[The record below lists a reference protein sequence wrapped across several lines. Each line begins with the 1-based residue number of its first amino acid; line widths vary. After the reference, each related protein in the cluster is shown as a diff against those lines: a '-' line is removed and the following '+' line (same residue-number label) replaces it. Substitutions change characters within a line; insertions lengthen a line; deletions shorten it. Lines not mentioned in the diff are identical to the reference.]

1 MAENM
6 ENTSVEV
13 ENEETPS
20 TDEVKL
26 TVSAEPIDDTPA
38 VEEAKEEPVEDKT
51 DDTPAT
57 EETEEEASDETTDE
71 GESDSVLETPV
82 DTEED
87 TGVVNGEDESEI
99 SAPAITKG
107 TIIRTILLAIGV
119 INLILTSTG
128 NSPLPFDNE
137 DVNMTVSVVFDVI
150 VSVIAWW
157 KDNDFT
163 KKARLRKAAS
173 K

>member
-6 ENTSVEV
+6 ENTSVEM
-13 ENEETPS
+13 ENKETPL
-20 TDEVKL
+20 TEDEKI
-26 TVSAEPIDDTPA
+26 TVSEKPIDDTPV
-38 VEEAKEEPVEDKT
+38 VEEVKEEPVEDIT
-51 DDTPAT
+51 DDSSAT
-57 EETEEEASDETTDE
+57 EETEEEVSDETTDE
-71 GESDSVLETPV
+71 EEIDSALETSV

-137 DVNMTVSVVFDVI
+137 DVNMAVSVVFDVI
-150 VSVIAWW
+150 VSVVAWW

-163 KKARLRKAAS
+163 EKARLRKAAS